1 MGVRLSGIP
10 LLGMWDNT
18 TRRDLAVDEART
30 LEVQATVILGG
41 LEVRHSKRWS

>member
-1 MGVRLSGIP
+1 VRLSGIP

-30 LEVQATVILGG
+30 LEVNATVLLGG
-41 LEVRHSKRWS
+41 LEVRHADRWG